1 MNTSAVQMT
10 VSGMYFIVGALIEV
24 PVAAFFLYNLLGW
37 SAFAG
42 FVVLILASPAQSYI
56 MKRNIK
62 VSQFWSVISLVKK
75 TEGIVADQSSLVK
88 GEG

>member
-1 MNTSAVQMT
+1 
-10 VSGMYFIVGALIEV
+10 MYFIVGALIEV

-42 FVVLILASPAQSYI
+42 FVVLILASPAQSFI

-62 VSQFWSVISLVKK
+62 VRTGNSGRGFNADSLRRSTKSWLK
-75 TEGIVADQSSLVK
+75 QGTSESPS
-88 GEG
+88 

>member
-1 MNTSAVQMT
+1 MT
-10 VSGMYFIVGALIEV
+10 VSGMYFIIGALIEV

-62 VSQFWSVISLVKK
+62 VSVMSFLPSPQVI
-75 TEGIVADQSSLVK
+75 TDRRVADQPSPI
-88 GEG
+88 